1 MTSKPLYM
9 KILDDLIKDIQI
21 GVYKEN
27 DQIPTEFELSERYKV
42 SRITSKRAL
51 MELEAKGMISRI
63 RGKGSFVK
71 KIESEIK
78 IKKSILFIYPL
89 TSVSNTGL
97 GEYTKGILEQLEG
110 SEYQLLIQNENYL
123 FETSMEKLLAEYIG
137 IIYYPKQVVEHLD
150 ILYQLHLN
158 KLPIV
163 IIDKFFNGLPFK
175 FVTANNLL
183 GGEMATAHLIESG
196 HKRIAF
202 GSLAN
207 RMNTSSVRDR
217 YLGYLKTLHEHSIT
231 ETFHFTESD
240 NQSMTEFFDYLINE
254 IKKNHV
260 TGIVMENDVLAIQL
274 INRLN
279 QKLISIPKNIAVV
292 GFDNIQAAALIQPS
306 LTTIEQN
313 FYEIGKVACRLIL
326 EDTKLAEQE
335 ETLVTTDVKL
345 IVRESSL

>member
-1 MTSKPLYM
+1 
-9 KILDDLIKDIQI
+9 
-21 GVYKEN
+21 
-27 DQIPTEFELSERYKV
+27 
-42 SRITSKRAL
+42 

-71 KIESEIK
+71 KIERETK

-217 YLGYLKTLHEHSIT
+217 YLGYLKTLHEYSIT

-240 NQSMTEFFDYLINE
+240 NQSMTEFFDY
-254 IKKNHV
+254 V

-279 QKLISIPKNIAVV
+279 QKLISIPQNIAVV